1 MKRILKGQTL
11 LGLMISLAISS
22 WLLLL
27 ISAFYV
33 STQVQNREILLR
45 LKLQAELQR
54 TIQLIGKDIRR
65 AGFRA
70 LNSGVI
76 ETNLPLFELD
86 EQGTAIFLSQEE
98 GAAPR
103 SCVLFFYDLDGKGCI
118 GKGTTKYCAKNNR
131 NTAIETTSELFG
143 YKLSQKMVKT
153 KLTYQTAIPAHCKAE
168 ECRTALQQQACNP
181 GGGWRSLLDEEEYEI
196 TKLQFDW
203 LIEGKG
209 MQIQLAGNLK
219 AHPHIK
225 YETALVIGLWNQ
237 K

>member
-1 MKRILKGQTL
+1 
-11 LGLMISLAISS
+11 
-22 WLLLL
+22 
-27 ISAFYV
+27 
-33 STQVQNREILLR
+33 
-45 LKLQAELQR
+45 
-54 TIQLIGKDIRR
+54 
-65 AGFRA
+65 
-70 LNSGVI
+70 
-76 ETNLPLFELD
+76 
-86 EQGTAIFLSQEE
+86 
-98 GAAPR
+98 
-103 SCVLFFYDLDGKGCI
+103 
-118 GKGTTKYCAKNNR
+118 
-131 NTAIETTSELFG
+131 
-143 YKLSQKMVKT
+143 MVKT